1 MRAFDETITWLDFRL
16 DLRQAPPSFWLVLGE
31 CVTGIRTLTRV
42 PLPLAEGKAL
52 ERETIAE
59 GIHARM
65 VMDGSS
71 LTVSRVMQHLTGV
84 LKVLPSQEQGLLE
97 LDGLLYVWQR
107 IAADG
112 SNLPRLDPDMVL
124 SYQKALLI
132 DPTSA
137 RDNGRWRTIPAGT
150 KALDGVPPDVIPLFM
165 TELLDWLQGPELA
178 APANE
183 ERMAYALLHA
193 LITELHIQWIRP
205 FSSTN
210 ARITGTMVQH
220 ILVSAGAGSVPGHL
234 LSTFF
239 LQHQHEY
246 RRQVQQA
253 ALGVPDAIPFL
264 AFGLRGLNK
273 GLTELRS
280 RARIIQAQG
289 QWRAYLAD
297 LFAGSEAAPARRQ
310 EQILLDLALQD
321 GPVALNA
328 IPTLSPTLAKMYAGV
343 SEKTLRRDID
353 HLEHIGTV
361 LRGPHGFRVRLER
374 LLAFRH

>member
-1 MRAFDETITWLDFRL
+1 
-16 DLRQAPPSFWLVLGE
+16 
-31 CVTGIRTLTRV
+31 
-42 PLPLAEGKAL
+42 
-52 ERETIAE
+52 
-59 GIHARM
+59 M